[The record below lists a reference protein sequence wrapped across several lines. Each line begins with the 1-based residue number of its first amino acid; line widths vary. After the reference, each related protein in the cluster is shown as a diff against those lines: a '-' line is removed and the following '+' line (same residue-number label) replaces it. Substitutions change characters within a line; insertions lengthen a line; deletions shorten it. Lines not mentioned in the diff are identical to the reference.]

1 MKNFKY
7 LSGDFVAEY
16 NEAMQSLKKEQ
27 ELLDQKYS
35 SIFEN
40 LVEKETSRLEEVVP
54 FDFNI
59 GDKVRDSDGNI
70 GFVVSTQVVLN
81 VREDEG
87 YFGKLFGPSMFF
99 PIESAEDEEVVT
111 CEGLLRMIDVE
122 FESSELEKDWM
133 VESRTKRCYSDEL
146 TRVEN

>member
-16 NEAMQSLKKEQ
+16 NEAMKNLKKEQ

-35 SIFEN
+35 SVFEN
-40 LVEKETSRLEEVVP
+40 LVEKETARLEEVVP
-54 FDFNI
+54 IEFKI
-59 GDKVRDSDGNI
+59 GDKVKDSDGNI

-87 YFGKLFGPSMFF
+87 YFGKLFGPNMFF
-99 PIESAEDEEVVT
+99 SIENAGDEEVVT